1 MISLLIQNELEV
13 NIFSHYKYTNT
24 CLPLSTESKT
34 ILYKSKIYKDGRKI
48 K

>member
-1 MISLLIQNELEV
+1 MITLLIQNELKV
-13 NIFSHYKYTNT
+13 NIFNRYKYTTT
-24 CLPLSTESKT
+24 CLPLSTENKT